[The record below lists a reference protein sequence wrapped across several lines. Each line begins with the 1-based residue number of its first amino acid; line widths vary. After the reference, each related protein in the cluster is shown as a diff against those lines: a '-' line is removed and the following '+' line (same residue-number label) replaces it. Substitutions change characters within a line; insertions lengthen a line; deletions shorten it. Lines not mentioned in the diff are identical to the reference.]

1 MEGRCDESRQA
12 SLGLKTGETQGFGVD
27 QELGLSGDSGNGVQ
41 LGGHWMMTDRSGG
54 CSIELVTGAV

>member
-1 MEGRCDESRQA
+1 MNLVKLRWD
-12 SLGLKTGETQGFGVD
+12 LKTGETQGFGVD

-41 LGGHWMMTDRSGG
+41 LGGHWMMTDRSG